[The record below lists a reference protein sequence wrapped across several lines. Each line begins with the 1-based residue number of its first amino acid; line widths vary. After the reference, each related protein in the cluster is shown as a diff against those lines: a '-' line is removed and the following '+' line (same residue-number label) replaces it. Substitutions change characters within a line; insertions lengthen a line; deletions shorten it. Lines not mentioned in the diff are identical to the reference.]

1 MYINLLIKIKNAQEA
16 GKNSLKTPF
25 AKMDLAIA
33 ELLLKQGYLKGVEA
47 KGKSTKRVIEIDL
60 KDGKAIKGIKFISRP
75 SRRIYSGCKDIRRVK
90 SGYGMGAVSTSKGI
104 MSDKEARK
112 QKLGGQ
118 ILFEIW

>member
-16 GKNSLKTPF
+16 EKKSLKTPF

-33 ELLLKQGYLKGVEA
+33 ELLLNQGYLKNVEV
-47 KGKSTKRVIEIDL
+47 KGKLAKRVIEIDL
-60 KDGKAIKGIKFISRP
+60 KDEKVIKGIKFISRP
-75 SRRIYSGCKDIRRVK
+75 SRRIYSGCKDIKWVK
-90 SGYGMGAVSTSKGI
+90 SGYGAGVISTPKGI

-118 ILFEIW
+118 VLFEIW